1 MAFAVFRAAV
11 AGLGEDAV
19 RSDAGLGMDAPEA
32 AVIAARDGGVLLDAD
47 VLSFPAQSR
56 AEVRMMDVE
65 TFSFVDDHASP
76 FTKAAAGACSSRI
89 LDRSAESMFDRML
102 KVNDC
107 DFNF

>member
-1 MAFAVFRAAV
+1 MHQSVKEQQPAACGDRE
-11 AGLGEDAV
+11 ARNQDT
-19 RSDAGLGMDAPEA
+19 SPE
-32 AVIAARDGGVLLDAD
+32 
-47 VLSFPAQSR
+47 PSR
-56 AEVRMMDVE
+56 IIVNPI
-65 TFSFVDDHASP
+65 DDHASP